1 MTSPRRA
8 RRPRRRSGRGRLTN
22 LALAVLVPTAVFT
35 GLFSNTIGTDWPVD
49 PALAHALSALGA
61 AVLAPWKSAV
71 VRRGAARG
79 RGYRWFSY
87 GLLALTAVA
96 LLTGLLH
103 AAGLA
108 DRAGPLTLMQVHV
121 GAALGALA
129 LLAVHF
135 WVHPVRPRT
144 TDFGRRSFLRGA
156 GVAAAAAA
164 LWAGW
169 EGAMRAAGWPGAERR
184 FTGSHERGSFVPA
197 RMPVVSWLDDRTPHI
212 TEEDWRLEVD
222 GRRLSYRELTAMPH
236 RELQAVLD
244 CTGGWFSEQRW
255 RGVRLDE
262 LVDASQARSVRVR
275 SATGY
280 DRRFPVRDLPNLW
293 LVTGVGGARLS
304 PGHGFPA
311 RIAAP
316 GRRGFWWVK
325 WVTGIETS
333 PRPWWLQSP
342 FPLT

>member
-8 RRPRRRSGRGRLTN
+8 GRGRGRLTN
-22 LALAVLVPTAVFT
+22 MALAVLVPLAVFT
-35 GLFSNTIGTDWPVD
+35 GLFSNAIGGDWPVD
-49 PALAHALSALGA
+49 PALVHALSALGA
-61 AVLAPWKSAV
+61 AALVPWKSAV

-79 RGYRWFSY
+79 RRYRWFSY
-87 GLLALTAVA
+87 GLLALTAAA
-96 LLTGLLH
+96 LLSGLLH

-108 DRAGPLTLMQVHV
+108 LRVGPLTLMQVHV

-129 LLAVHF
+129 LLIPHF
-135 WVHPVRPRT
+135 WVHPVRPRA
-144 TDFGRRSFLRGA
+144 TDFHRRSFLRGA
-156 GVAAAAAA
+156 GVAGAAAV

-184 FTGSHERGSFVPA
+184 FTGSHERGSFAPE

-212 TEEDWRLEVD
+212 AEEDWRLQVD
-222 GRRLSYRELTAMPH
+222 GRSFSYEELAAFPH
-236 RELQAVLD
+236 QELNAVLD

-262 LVDASQARSVRVR
+262 LVDASQARSIRVR

-280 DRRFPVRDLPNLW
+280 DRRFPVRDLPRLW
-293 LVTGVGGARLS
+293 LATAVGGARLS
-304 PGHGFPA
+304 SGHGFPA

-325 WVTGIETS
+325 WVTEIETS
-333 PRPWWLQSP
+333 PRPWWLQTP
-342 FPLT
+342 FPIT